1 MRRRCTAARTTRA
14 TPTRCDGHVGR
25 RPAACCIRGLWT
37 RTRISRRTYRV
48 RELDILHD
56 QGRCVCQPCAPA
68 AARDSDRREDVQK
81 YPHTHI
87 IFARAAQSILVSQV
101 LVHLLWSWVLWPRQA
116 GVPIIFLTNMKCDIP
131 PVFLMPRLLLLYP
144 IARSSAHRW
153 LPGCHLGQSFWQ

>member
-1 MRRRCTAARTTRA
+1 MGEPTVAQRAVCRDAQCAAGAQRRARRERRRRDVTDMSVAARPRA
-14 TPTRCDGHVGR
+14 ASVDCGQGHG
-25 RPAACCIRGLWT
+25 
-37 RTRISRRTYRV
+37 YRV

-101 LVHLLWSWVLWPRQA
+101 LVHLLWSWVAVAAA
-116 GVPIIFLTNMKCDIP
+116 GGRPDHFSDQHEV
-131 PVFLMPRLLLLYP
+131 
-144 IARSSAHRW
+144 
-153 LPGCHLGQSFWQ
+153 